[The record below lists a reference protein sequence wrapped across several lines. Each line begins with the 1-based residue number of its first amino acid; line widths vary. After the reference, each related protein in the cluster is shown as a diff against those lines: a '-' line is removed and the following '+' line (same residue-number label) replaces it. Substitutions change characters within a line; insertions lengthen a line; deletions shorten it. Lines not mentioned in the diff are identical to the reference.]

1 MPRKGTGADNA
12 RHTPDHEASAA
23 QGLNVLRNSSGADP
37 LRRWMRILRALQL
50 SALALAL
57 VSAAGWW
64 VALNRPGT
72 SLDEL
77 PAFVS
82 GLVDTLI
89 GRATDQ
95 QGLPGSMVETQPERR
110 VAAPD
115 LQLTLFDGGTL
126 RLTTLHSSVVVVNFW
141 ASWCVP
147 CRNEAPALERV
158 WVSDRDR
165 GATFVGVDI
174 QDTDPAA
181 QAFIQEFGIT
191 YPNGPDNTTRI
202 ATDYRVTG
210 IPVTLVVD
218 RAGRFARRWVG
229 ELNEQQLAAIVEE
242 ELVR

>member
-1 MPRKGTGADNA
+1 MTSNTDD
-12 RHTPDHEASAA
+12 TTEYVASVA
-23 QGLNVLRNSSGADP
+23 QGQNVFRNSSRADP
-37 LRRWMRILRALQL
+37 VGRWMRVLRALQL
-50 SALALAL
+50 SALTLAL

-72 SLDEL
+72 SLEEL
-77 PAFVS
+77 PVFVS
-82 GLVDTLI
+82 GLVDTLF
-89 GRATDQ
+89 GQADQ
-95 QGLPGSMVETQPERR
+95 RGLPGSMVETQPEHR

-174 QDTDPAA
+174 QDTDQAA
-181 QAFIQEFGIT
+181 RAFIQEFGIT

-202 ATDYRVTG
+202 GTDYGVTG
-210 IPVTLVVD
+210 IPVTEVVD
-218 RAGRFARRWVG
+218 RAGRLARRWVG
-229 ELNEQQLAAIVEE
+229 ELNEQQLAAIVEQ